1 MDRIVEQLET
11 AWQSTLVH
19 LGSQEFYSQI
29 GFVIVAVCRAVIP
42 TTASTALL
50 ENLSLDSLV
59 GCQEQGHGA
68 AVMAEQVGYPRM
80 VAVQRASDDNIH
92 RDIGQRDVEWC
103 AFVRLG
109 LDALA
114 FETAARGRRG
124 RRDRDIMGGSLAAMG
139 ACGEDNQPERDQNKG
154 VSRHSKL

>member
-59 GCQEQGHGA
+59 GCQE
-68 AVMAEQVGYPRM
+68 
-80 VAVQRASDDNIH
+80 
-92 RDIGQRDVEWC
+92 
-103 AFVRLG
+103 
-109 LDALA
+109 
-114 FETAARGRRG
+114 
-124 RRDRDIMGGSLAAMG
+124 
-139 ACGEDNQPERDQNKG
+139 
-154 VSRHSKL
+154 